1 MALQK
6 INKAKPGEFLVRGR
20 RTKSKVV
27 IDVFAGEGITPEKE
41 AWLKRHLD
49 GQATTLLESHYK
61 ATGQVLGG
69 DGDKGFNLLKCLEE
83 HGMELK
89 TLRISIFLKEFAPP
103 LPAVLRNSQQ
113 VPGRLQGKW
122 GRDADGC
129 RDFMST
135 WATPCTRRCSNTL
148 MSWLLG
154 YYIDTS
160 APASNPP
167 KVYTLIEELSRQGFS
182 TPSLKFEVFHK
193 DSPRLTSRGT
203 TAVSQPDAT

>member
-20 RTKSKVV
+20 RTKNKVV

-61 ATGQVLGG
+61 ANGHVLGG
-69 DGDKGFNLLKCLEE
+69 DSDKGFNLLKCLEA
-83 HGMELK
+83 HAMELK

-103 LPAVLRNSQQ
+103 LPAILRNSQQ

-122 GRDADGC
+122 GRDYDGC
-129 RDFMST
+129 KDFMST
-135 WATPCTRRCSNTL
+135 WAHPCTSRCSNTL
-148 MSWLLG
+148 MSWLLS

-160 APASNPP
+160 ASASNPP
-167 KVYTLIEELSRQGFS
+167 KLYTLMEELSRQGFS
-182 TPSLKFEVFHK
+182 VPSLKFEVYHK
-193 DSPRLTSRGT
+193 DSPRLTKRGIAAAPET
-203 TAVSQPDAT
+203 FST